1 MAAKASIEGSRGHL
15 ARDERDRTQ
24 RVQHAGRGLRDATPH
39 AQVVKTILAGEGF
52 GFTLPSRTN
61 SLKYIDQ
68 LDTIFLE

>member
-1 MAAKASIEGSRGHL
+1 MFHAAIWHA
-15 ARDERDRTQ
+15 TQ
-24 RVQHAGRGLRDATPH
+24 ETAHSVQPAGLGLRDATPH